1 MKSVFATRRV
11 TLLLVLFMA
20 LSGSVQSSL
29 FRRTA
34 GASLSKKSI
43 LKGSSSRLVKHKR
56 HVNDLSNVASGSSK
70 AVDMREQAISKAR
83 GGGRQ
88 SEPERV
94 PPDYQ
99 AMRANLSPL
108 GKVIAGSCEVGVTT
122 GMSYVS
128 SGMLGYFGMGVW
140 QLKSIGELGM
150 KGIHAKAVTSGKS
163 WGELGAYFSGFGCAA
178 KVIRGGKEDK
188 WNQVLASFAA
198 GVCLSKGTP
207 PMVKLKSGATYAAF
221 SYAIDSFAGGGG
233 GERDEMQFQ
242 ERAL

>member
-1 MKSVFATRRV
+1 MH
-11 TLLLVLFMA
+11 TLACVLCVCRYPPNVLNPPPPFQLLKTHT
-20 LSGSVQSSL
+20 LSPNPPSL
-29 FRRTA
+29 PPPTH
-34 GASLSKKSI
+34 I
-43 LKGSSSRLVKHKR
+43 PH
-56 HVNDLSNVASGSSK
+56 
-70 AVDMREQAISKAR
+70 
-83 GGGRQ
+83 

-163 WGELGAYFSGFGCAA
+163 WGEVRRRLYNETNYNCDRNLPQSVSNKLTMNTNPAHHTTPHHSLVHTLVASAA
-178 KVIRGGKEDK
+178 
-188 WNQVLASFAA
+188 
-198 GVCLSKGTP
+198 P
-207 PMVKLKSGATYAAF
+207 PK
-221 SYAIDSFAGGGG
+221 
-233 GERDEMQFQ
+233 
-242 ERAL
+242 